1 MKTQIIFAPME
12 GITDASVR
20 ALMTERGGFDA
31 CVTYFFRVTD
41 HPIPPHV
48 FLRHAPELKHDC
60 KTPSGTPVWIQLL
73 GGKPDQMAESARIA
87 AELGAK
93 NIDLNFGCPAPTV
106 NRNDGGATILRFPQR
121 LEDIVRAVRQ
131 ALPSDVTVSA
141 KLRLGWDD
149 PSIIDENA
157 KRAEQGGAAWI
168 AIHGRTR
175 MDGYKPP
182 AYWEPI
188 GRVKRAVS
196 IPVIAN
202 GEIWDQR
209 DYQRCVEETA
219 ADAVMLGRGALT
231 NPNLAQLCKDS
242 RLTDQDFPALQ
253 LHSTWADFFSRFE
266 TIHRNN
272 VDAWYSAAF
281 SSRLKGWL
289 RYAKGRN
296 HISWWDEVKV
306 QADVLQYLRQH
317 ASGTPI

>member
-1 MKTQIIFAPME
+1 MQNMIVFAPME
-12 GITDASVR
+12 GITDASMR

-41 HPIPPHV
+41 HPVPPHV
-48 FLRHAPELKHDC
+48 FLRHAPELLHGC
-60 KTPSGTPVWIQLL
+60 KTPSGTPVWVQLL
-73 GGKPDQMAESARIA
+73 GGNADRLAESARNA

-106 NRNDGGATILRFPQR
+106 NRNDGGATLLKYPER
-121 LEDIVRAVRQ
+121 LENIVRTVRE
-131 ALPSDVTVSA
+131 ALPADVTVSA

-149 PSIIDENA
+149 PKAIDENA
-157 KRAEQGGAAWI
+157 KRAEQGGASWI
-168 AIHGRTR
+168 TIHGRTR

-188 GRVKRAVS
+188 GRVRRALS

-202 GEIWDQR
+202 GEIWDR
-209 DYQRCVEETA
+209 KDYERCLVETGSP
-219 ADAVMLGRGALT
+219 AVMLGRGALT
-231 NPNLAQLCKDS
+231 NPNLPMLLKDAS
-242 RLTDQDFPALQ
+242 LTDTDFPRLQ
-253 LHSTWADFFSRFE
+253 LHSTWAKLFSRFE
-266 TIHRNN
+266 EIHKKDVER
-272 VDAWYSAAF
+272 WYSAAF

-306 QADVLQYLRQH
+306 QEDVLTYLKAQS
-317 ASGTPI
+317 ADA